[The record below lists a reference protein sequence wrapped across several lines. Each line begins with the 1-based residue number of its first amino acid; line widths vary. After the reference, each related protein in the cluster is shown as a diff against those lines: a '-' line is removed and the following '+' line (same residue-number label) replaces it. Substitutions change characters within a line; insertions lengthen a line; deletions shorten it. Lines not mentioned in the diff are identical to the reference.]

1 MDTLPFAALAVLVF
15 LVAGLYSSVGHG
27 GASGYLAALS
37 FFAFSSTEASTTALM
52 LNLLVAGTGTVNY
65 WRAGHLSLSLTWPFL
80 VTSVPAA
87 LVGGLLDVPTSTYEV
102 LLALVLLFA
111 AIRLLLPPPS
121 ARPTPSAVKK
131 PLAVSLLFGAGI
143 GFISGL
149 VGVGGGIFL
158 SPLLLLIGWATIKQ
172 TGATS
177 ALFIVANSASGL
189 LGRAFAGHLAFGLL
203 GPLVPIAFPAGLLG
217 SYLGA
222 RKVPSPWLRGLLG
235 VVLLVAST
243 RLVLS

>member
-37 FFAFSSTEASTTALM
+37 FFAFSPMEASTTALM
-52 LNLLVAGTGTVNY
+52 LNLLVAGTGAINF
-65 WRAGHLSLSLTWPFL
+65 WRAGHLSLSLTLPFL

-87 LVGGLLDVPTSTYEV
+87 YLGGLLHVPTRTYEV
-102 LLALVLLFA
+102 LLAIVLLFA
-111 AIRLLLPPPS
+111 AVRLFLPESRRSAAATTPKRRLVAALLL
-121 ARPTPSAVKK
+121 
-131 PLAVSLLFGAGI
+131 GAGI
-143 GFISGL
+143 GLVSGL

-158 SPLLLLIGWATIKQ
+158 SPLLLLMGWANPKQ
-172 TGATS
+172 AAATS
-177 ALFIVANSASGL
+177 ALFILANSASGL
-189 LGRAFAGHLAFGLL
+189 LGRVSSGQLAIGLL
-203 GPLVPIAFPAGLLG
+203 APLVPIAFPAGLLG

-222 RKVPSPWLRGLLG
+222 RHVPSPWLRRLLG